1 MNYTDQMNKYLEYC
15 RFRKE
20 LDGNTL
26 KAYRI
31 ELRQFFEYTRKD
43 IPSREAIEDYIT
55 ELHKKY
61 KQKTIKRKI
70 ASVKA
75 YYSYLEDC
83 GIIGDSPFRKIKV
96 RFKEMS
102 VLPRVIPR
110 NEIEQLLN
118 YMYAQTGGN
127 EKELKFRLRDIALTE
142 TFFATG
148 ARVYEISNI
157 KADNVDLNTG
167 LIKIMGKGGRERY
180 VQIATPEIQDILK
193 KYYAQN
199 ENAIKK
205 NGYFFINSRGGRYT
219 EQSVRL
225 MLKKYTRLAGI
236 ERNITPH
243 MFRHSFATYL
253 IEEGV
258 DVSCV
263 QQILGHSSIK
273 TTQIYIHIAA
283 RKQAE
288 ILREMHPRNRM
299 KIIGAA

>member
-31 ELRQFFEYTRKD
+31 DLRQFFEYTRKD

-96 RFKEMS
+96 RFKEVS
-102 VLPRVIPR
+102 VLPRIIPR

-167 LIKIMGKGGRERY
+167 LIKIMGKGGR
-180 VQIATPEIQDILK
+180 
-193 KYYAQN
+193 
-199 ENAIKK
+199 
-205 NGYFFINSRGGRYT
+205 
-219 EQSVRL
+219 
-225 MLKKYTRLAGI
+225 
-236 ERNITPH
+236 
-243 MFRHSFATYL
+243 
-253 IEEGV
+253 
-258 DVSCV
+258 
-263 QQILGHSSIK
+263 
-273 TTQIYIHIAA
+273 
-283 RKQAE
+283 
-288 ILREMHPRNRM
+288 
-299 KIIGAA
+299 

>member
-1 MNYTDQMNKYLEYC
+1 MVIFFVNGDLDNEYQQYGYNGFSDNIKYDEWTDEIIPKNKIETYNNDNKYITKSNGDKVYFADIKQQLTAYE
-15 RFRKE
+15 E
-20 LDGNTL
+20 LQG
-26 KAYRI
+26 
-31 ELRQFFEYTRKD
+31 
-43 IPSREAIEDYIT
+43 DY
-55 ELHKKY
+55 
-61 KQKTIKRKI
+61 
-70 ASVKA
+70 A
-75 YYSYLEDC
+75 
-83 GIIGDSPFRKIKV
+83 F
-96 RFKEMS
+96 
-102 VLPRVIPR
+102 
-110 NEIEQLLN
+110 
-118 YMYAQTGGN
+118 
-127 EKELKFRLRDIALTE
+127 
-142 TFFATG
+142 
-148 ARVYEISNI
+148 I

-273 TTQIYIHIAA
+273 TTQIYYDKQILMTSCPGGYTVLLKYPPEQLSIINASIH
-283 RKQAE
+283 
-288 ILREMHPRNRM
+288 
-299 KIIGAA
+299 